1 MAASIDSSLLGDEMQ
16 LTELSYRI
24 LDEMTTRGN
33 RVAGFL
39 KAEIQQL
46 ETILTQALPL
56 HGRSD
61 SMADSCLST
70 RINAASH
77 GSSEGLLPPFMDCAI
92 SDANWQYT
100 MTTEQMIQVAD
111 SIDFEGIDWASL

>member
-1 MAASIDSSLLGDEMQ
+1 MQ

-39 KAEIQQL
+39 KAELQQL
-46 ETILTQALPL
+46 ETILNQALPL
-56 HGRSD
+56 HGRSI
-61 SMADSCLST
+61 SMADSCLSAHA
-70 RINAASH
+70 NAACQ
-77 GSSEGLLPPFMDCAI
+77 GNSEGMLPPFMDCAI